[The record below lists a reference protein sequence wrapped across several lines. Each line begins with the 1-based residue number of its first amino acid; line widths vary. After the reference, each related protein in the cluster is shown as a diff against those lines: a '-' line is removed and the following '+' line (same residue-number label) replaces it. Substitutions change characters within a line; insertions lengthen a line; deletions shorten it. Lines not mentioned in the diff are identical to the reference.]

1 MMNLP
6 ATMKKLLLPPIFA
19 TVSLLA
25 ACASSPPKAPGTTF
39 DFGPLPAATTLPLK
53 GIAVPDVAAPQW
65 MDSTRI
71 YYRLTYADAAQP
83 AAYANSRWVM
93 PATHLWT
100 QRVKQRASQAGAIVV
115 GGEGLRGAP
124 TLKIEL
130 DEFAHTFTTAKESK
144 GVVRLRATLLS
155 GREVVAQRTFSQES
169 ASVAADAGGG
179 ARALIAAGDAAI
191 DAVLAWAAS
200 VPAFQPASQPAS
212 QPTSQPTAGTR

>member
-6 ATMKKLLLPPIFA
+6 ATMKKLLLPFLIA
-19 TVSLLA
+19 TVSLFG
-25 ACASSPPKAPGTTF
+25 ACASNPPKAPGATF
-39 DFGPLPAATTLPLK
+39 DFGPLPAAKTLPLK

-71 YYRLTYADAAQP
+71 YYRLAYVDAAQP

-100 QRVKQRASQAGAIVV
+100 QRVKQRASQTGAIVA

-124 TLKIEL
+124 MLKIEL

-144 GVVRLRATLLS
+144 GVVRLRATLLN
-155 GREVVAQRTFSQES
+155 GREVVAQRSFSEES
-169 ASVAADAGGG
+169 TSVVADASGG
-179 ARALIAAGDAAI
+179 ARALIAAGDTAI

-200 VPAFQPASQPAS
+200 VPVLQPA
-212 QPTSQPTAGTR
+212 AGTR